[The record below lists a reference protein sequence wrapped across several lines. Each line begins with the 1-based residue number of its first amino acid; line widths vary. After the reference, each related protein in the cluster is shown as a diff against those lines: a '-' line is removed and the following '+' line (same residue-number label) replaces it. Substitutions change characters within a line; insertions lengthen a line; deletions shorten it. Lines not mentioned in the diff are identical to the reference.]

1 MSPELKNILSQAQ
14 RLDRQSQMQ
23 LISRL
28 SNQTEPITTLD
39 DGMFQQ
45 EQSVNGYISIE
56 PSSVSSFLQ
65 AHQELISLLNEAY
78 KELRKYFSSEDLKLE
93 LVTDPEIAEDRLFVY
108 IFTSLSVTDAL
119 RKLDEFDEQWWL
131 EQLDRANSLLNFNLR
146 FV

>member
-28 SNQTEPITTLD
+28 SNQTEPRTTLD
-39 DGMFQQ
+39 DGMFQ
-45 EQSVNGYISIE
+45 SVKGYISIE
-56 PSSVSSFLQ
+56 PSSVSNFLQ

-78 KELRKYFSSEDLKLE
+78 KELRKHFSSEDLKLE
-93 LVTDPEIAEDRLFVY
+93 LVTDPEIAEDRQLFVY
-108 IFTSLSVTDAL
+108 IFTSISVTDAL

-131 EQLDRANSLLNFNLR
+131 EQVDRANGLLNFNLR